1 MLSSD
6 AIDEELQD
14 QVDAALSGNKL
25 SIRQRSQIANPGDHP
40 SILRLLCKVPW
51 IVKNWPIQT
60 FMDRVLTRHR
70 FHVYWKSLP
79 TLEDQ
84 LRVRSKLN
92 PMSGVPLRAIPSS
105 PLTQLLDEEVV
116 WIMLD
121 RLGIDHPE
129 TAAIKKCTCGADMK
143 GGRHALRCKIGG
155 GPTIHHDAMKV
166 AISEMSRDAGV
177 VVQLETRNLLPGT
190 AEKPADILALG
201 IGNQGRDVAHD
212 VAIVDPQQG
221 AATAE
226 LQRRAYMTSLAA
238 RRREAQKRDKR
249 REAGGPTTEERLRQ
263 RGIDC
268 IPLIFEVDG
277 ATTGT
282 WARYLNKL
290 SEIAHTRRGHNKTYF
305 AARWRTRIAMTLARR
320 GAQVAIRRSHHVSWQ
335 GDEGDDDAEQVNGFG
350 PLGSH
355 GVEMPTEMGGDE
367 MAQYVNYCDGGG
379 DGGDGGFYAG
389 V

>member
-1 MLSSD
+1 M
-6 AIDEELQD
+6 ELQIK
-14 QVDAALSGNKL
+14 VDDALDGNKL
-25 SIRQRSQIANPGDHP
+25 TNRQRSQIANPGDHP

-60 FMDRVLTRHR
+60 FMDRVMTRHR
-70 FHVYWKSLP
+70 FHDFWGNLP
-79 TLEDQ
+79 TLEEQ

-129 TAAIKKCTCGADMK
+129 TAAIKKCTCGENMR

-155 GPTIHHDAMKV
+155 GPTMHHDAMKV
-166 AISEMSRDAGV
+166 AISAMCRDAGV
-177 VVQLETRNLLPGT
+177 VTQLETRNLLRGT

-212 VAIVDPQQG
+212 VAIVDPQEG

-249 REAGGPTTEERLRQ
+249 LEAGGPTMEERLRQ

-305 AARWRTRIAMTLARR
+305 AARWGTTTKPNR
-320 GAQVAIRRSHHVSWQ
+320 
-335 GDEGDDDAEQVNGFG
+335 
-350 PLGSH
+350 
-355 GVEMPTEMGGDE
+355 
-367 MAQYVNYCDGGG
+367 
-379 DGGDGGFYAG
+379 
-389 V
+389 